1 MGSTIG
7 SVTDLVATIQAQLS
21 TRATGAR
28 GGAARR
34 SAAGAATAAPQR
46 YAPDQ
51 LAALIETRVRQI
63 GRDDPKRGRKA
74 FRVFVEAVL
83 LSNLG
88 ENLVNDPQFHQ
99 MVDDVQGALEAD
111 PACATMVEQ
120 AMAFLLSGGAPASAP

>member
-21 TRATGAR
+21 ARASGAR
-28 GGAARR
+28 GAAVRR
-34 SAAGAATAAPQR
+34 AAAGPAPAGPQR